1 MINWFN
7 LGANA
12 LWVIGCAVVLATL
25 SYASWEAS
33 LSRQKLAERLKQHSA
48 LLALNLGG
56 LLICLGAAL
65 TRDLWW
71 WIVLWGL
78 LGLAFLIQVILIL
91 RNG

>member
-12 LWVIGCAVVLATL
+12 LWVIGCAVV
-25 SYASWEAS
+25 

-65 TRDLWW
+65 TRNLW

>member
-12 LWVIGCAVVLATL
+12 LWVIGCAVILATL
-25 SYASWEAS
+25 SFASWETS
-33 LSRQKLAERLKQHSA
+33 LSRQKLAERLKQRSS
-48 LLALNLGG
+48 LLTLNLGG

-65 TRDLWW
+65 TRGEWW

-78 LGLAFLIQVILIL
+78 LGLAFLIQAVRIL
-91 RNG
+91 RSG